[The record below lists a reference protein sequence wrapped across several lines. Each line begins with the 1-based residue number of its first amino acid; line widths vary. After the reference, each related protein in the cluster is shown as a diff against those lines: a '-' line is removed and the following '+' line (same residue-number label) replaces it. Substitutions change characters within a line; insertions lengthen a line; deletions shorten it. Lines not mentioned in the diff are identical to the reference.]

1 MLQRPQMQAQV
12 PLFLKRYDAAAAD
25 LAWNRNSALFRK
37 FWMDRVMATPP
48 SSIPDNECDPV
59 IRVLDRNGSGNTK
72 GCEAVAK
79 VMIPQGAWRRM
90 FNELHSSKA
99 LGSALNA
106 VLTAQGNAQRA
117 AAIDKLYEVNTN
129 SNFLTGASGNAVGAM
144 LAAWEPSAN
153 LSMISLN
160 DRTRVIS
167 YLGLNIQSDWDNT
180 SIGERMMSSNE
191 AIMKAGRE
199 LGLPS
204 NARTISEFFY
214 EPGVEE
220 LWKPKH
226 TVTLPDR
233 SLNVSVPSPDEEDDD
248 QVGHAS
254 GDEVRESMVIQAL
267 LARIGVAMG
276 CKIWLPRNDR
286 SRVLKAWTPA
296 PGQLLET
303 LPLSFDSTTI
313 ATIEQIDVLWIRG
326 RAIVRAFEVEGTTAI
341 YSGLLRMADLVALQ
355 PNLSI
360 QLHIVADGLRREK
373 VMREITRPV
382 FSLLEHGALRD
393 KCTYISYDK
402 LREIGALPHL
412 EDVKESILSKY
423 EEKAEGDDDAA

>member
-1 MLQRPQMQAQV
+1 MQALV
-12 PLFLKRYDAAAAD
+12 PLFLKKHDIAASD
-25 LAWNRNSALFRK
+25 LAWQRNRALFRD
-37 FWMDRVMATPP
+37 FWSGRVMATPP
-48 SSIPDNECDPV
+48 SPIPDSECDPI

-79 VMIPQGAWRRM
+79 AMIPQGAWRRM
-90 FNELHSSKA
+90 FNELHHSKLLGGA
-99 LGSALNA
+99 LDA
-106 VLTAQGNAQRA
+106 VLTAPDQELRA
-117 AAIDKLYEVNTN
+117 AAIDRLYEVNTK
-129 SNFLTGASGNAVGAM
+129 SNYLTGKSGNAVGAM

-160 DRTRVIS
+160 DRARVMDF
-167 YLGLNIQSDWDNT
+167 LGIKIQSDWDES
-180 SIGERMMSSNE
+180 SIGKRMVESNE
-191 AIMKAGRE
+191 AIVRAGID
-199 LGLPS
+199 LGLPA

-214 EPGVEE
+214 DSGVEE

-226 TVTLPDR
+226 TVKLPDR
-233 SLNVSVPSPDEEDDD
+233 SLNVSVPSTEEEDDQLGND
-248 QVGHAS
+248 S
-254 GDEVRESMVIQAL
+254 GEEIRESMVIQAL

-276 CKIWLPRNDR
+276 FKIWLPRSDR
-286 SRVLKAWTPA
+286 SRVLKAWTPSQ
-296 PGQLLET
+296 GQLLDA

-313 ATIEQIDVLWIRG
+313 ATIEQIDVLWIKG

-360 QLHIVADGLRREK
+360 PLHIVADDLRREK

-393 KCTYISYDK
+393 KCTYISYEK

-412 EDVKESILSKY
+412 EDVKESILCKY
-423 EEKAEGDDDAA
+423 EEKAEDDSSHS

>member
-1 MLQRPQMQAQV
+1 MLQRPQMLAQV
-12 PLFLKRYDAAAAD
+12 PLFLKRYHAAEAD
-25 LAWNRNSALFRK
+25 LAWNRNSASFRS
-37 FWMDRVMATPP
+37 FWTDRVMAKPVCP
-48 SSIPDNECDPV
+48 IPDNEIDPV

-90 FNELHSSKA
+90 FNELHCSAS
-99 LGSALNA
+99 LGGALNA
-106 VLTAQGNAQRA
+106 VFIAEGHDQRA

-129 SNFLTGASGNAVGAM
+129 ANYLTGASGNAVGAM
-144 LAAWEPSAN
+144 LAAWAPSLN

-160 DRTRVIS
+160 DRARVIS
-167 YLGLNIQSDWDNT
+167 YLGLDIQPNWDT
-180 SIGERMMSSNE
+180 ASIGERMESSNE
-191 AIMKAGRE
+191 AIMTAGLV

-214 EPGVEE
+214 APGVEE

-233 SLNVSVPSPDEEDDD
+233 SLNVSVPSPDEEED
-248 QVGHAS
+248 QVEQAS
-254 GDEVRESMVIQAL
+254 GDEVRESMVMQAL
-267 LARIGVAMG
+267 LARIGVSMG

-296 PGQLLET
+296 PGQLLES

-313 ATIEQIDVLWIRG
+313 ATIEQIDVLWVRG

-402 LREIGALPHL
+402 LRELGALPHL
-412 EDVKESILSKY
+412 EDVRESILSKY
-423 EEKAEGDDDAA
+423 EERAEGNDGAD